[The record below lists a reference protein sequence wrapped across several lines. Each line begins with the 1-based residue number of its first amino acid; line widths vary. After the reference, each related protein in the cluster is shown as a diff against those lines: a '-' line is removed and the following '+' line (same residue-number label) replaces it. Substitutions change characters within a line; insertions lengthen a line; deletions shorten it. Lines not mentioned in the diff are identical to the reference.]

1 MASSLVVKKERL
13 LKFFFDLLSF
23 RINSQNQIDRATHK
37 TDIEKGYKIYILLI
51 TFNRKRSNLLT
62 QNSQNL

>member
-1 MASSLVVKKERL
+1 MASSLFVKKERL
-13 LKFFFDLLSF
+13 LKFFYLLSC
-23 RINSQNQIDRATHK
+23 RINSQNQIDRATHN

-51 TFNRKRSNLLT
+51 TFNRKRSNLFT